1 MKCIFHGICFLPVS
15 VALISKSRE
24 DNYWKWID
32 RYLNKTGQVGSARV
46 LKRCCPLVLV
56 SQCCG
61 LRKSMS
67 IPKVRSF
74 EILGVQHL
82 ILYKK
87 VCFFSGPKS
96 RLSPI
101 SPSCVFPRS
110 TAPNPEM
117 TVSEHWSTSSIE
129 NDCKLKRIVSTG
141 CDAGSRELGLA
152 DRTRK
157 THPALLADFYQY
169 THASNTVWLAE
180 LSYTVNYW

>member
-1 MKCIFHGICFLPVS
+1 MASVFFQYS

-101 SPSCVFPRS
+101 SPSSVFPRS

-141 CDAGSRELGLA
+141 CDAGSREPGLA

-180 LSYTVNYW
+180 LS